1 MSKDDASEVFAAA
14 HTGDT
19 ISPEVKGQSSAAA
32 QSINLASSAS
42 QMNGE
47 LLQRKGFLDRVTV
60 IKHVNT
66 PLEYGTLTKWMITLI
81 VAGAAAIDPI
91 SSTIFYPALPEL
103 ATDFDISPTIANLSV
118 ALAFLP
124 TAICPLWWS
133 FLSESRG
140 RRMAYL
146 ISLAL
151 CLVFNT
157 LSAKSSSI
165 GALIA
170 MRLLSSGT
178 GCSVTAVGAGTVAD
192 IWEPSMRGKAMGIFY
207 LGPLLGPAVGPVI
220 GGALTQAWDWRAT
233 QWFLAIMCGA
243 CLLVILFCLPETLGS
258 SRERIGGEKEIFPCS
273 DDLEQNEPRNVHR
286 QSFRSRFQIG
296 GRIIVAN
303 IIDPLRILVYLRF
316 PAILLPVYLASVSLG
331 MLVVWSVSIQAAFS
345 KPPYDYSALII
356 GLLFIPFSMGL
367 ILASILGGRWSD
379 YIMLRAAKRAG
390 RLDEKG
396 KLVARPGDRVREN
409 AWLSIVLFSGGLLWY
424 GWTVKYGVLWIVPGL
439 TTTML
444 TELVPS
450 KSASAVA
457 VNALGRNLFSCIGG
471 VVAQPLIG
479 AVGQGWLFTA
489 LSVIIVAGS
498 GVIWAM
504 RRFSEKWRIELADK
518 LAD

>member
-1 MSKDDASEVFAAA
+1 M
-14 HTGDT
+14 
-19 ISPEVKGQSSAAA
+19 
-32 QSINLASSAS
+32 LA
-42 QMNGE
+42 
-47 LLQRKGFLDRVTV
+47 
-60 IKHVNT
+60 
-66 PLEYGTLTKWMITLI
+66 
-81 VAGAAAIDPI
+81 
-91 SSTIFYPALPEL
+91 ALPEL
-103 ATDFDISPTIANLSV
+103 ATAFDVSPTIANLSV

-165 GALIA
+165 GVLIA

-207 LGPLLGPAVGPVI
+207 LGPLLGPAIGPVI
-220 GGALTQAWDWRAT
+220 GGALTQAWGWRAT
-233 QWFLAIMCGA
+233 QWFLAILCGA

-258 SRERIGGEKEIFPCS
+258 SRERISGEQEILPCS
-273 DDLEQNEPRNVHR
+273 DDLEQNEPRIVHR
-286 QSFRSRFQIG
+286 QSLRSRSQSG

-345 KPPYDYSALII
+345 RPPYDYSALII
-356 GLLFIPFSMGL
+356 GLLFVPFSMGL
-367 ILASILGGRWSD
+367 ILASVLGGRWSD

-424 GWTVKYGVLWIVPGL
+424 GWTVKYGVLWIVPVWL
-439 TTTML
+439 PSLSLRVLPTIVQKSATTTRLQMIEVVT
-444 TELVPS
+444 TETDQTLLIS
-450 KSASAVA
+450 CSSRCARAS
-457 VNALGRNLFSCIGG
+457 
-471 VVAQPLIG
+471 
-479 AVGQGWLFTA
+479 
-489 LSVIIVAGS
+489 
-498 GVIWAM
+498 
-504 RRFSEKWRIELADK
+504 
-518 LAD
+518 